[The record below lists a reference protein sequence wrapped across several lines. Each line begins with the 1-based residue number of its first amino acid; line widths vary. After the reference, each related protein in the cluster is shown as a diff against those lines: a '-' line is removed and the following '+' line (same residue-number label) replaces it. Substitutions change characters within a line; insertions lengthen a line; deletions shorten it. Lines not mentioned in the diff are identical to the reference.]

1 MKSRIQNVK
10 PKEFAGIS
18 FRSSLEADTARMLM
32 ALHLPFSYEGR
43 RITLLEGFHCP
54 YQKEKVRPLTY
65 TPDFEVGSIMIECK
79 GFETPE
85 WRIKKKYLFQ
95 YLMHNEPDVCF
106 YQIHDSRKSLL
117 QALDNHWPSLGLAV
131 QVSSQ
136 KRAGRKQQSSPAVV
150 KVYSSIQEAMQDL
163 GLQGKSMGSILKS
176 LTGQTDFTYGYNWRL
191 IPAPSLPPS
200 P

>member
-10 PKEFAGIS
+10 PKQYAGIS
-18 FRSSLEADTARMLM
+18 FRSSLEADTARILT

-43 RITLLEGFHCP
+43 RITLLDGFYCP
-54 YQKEKVRPLTY
+54 YQKEKVRALTY
-65 TPDFEVGSIMIECK
+65 TPDFEIGSLMIECK

-95 YLMHNEPDVCF
+95 YLMHNEPEVCF

-117 QALDNHWPSLGLAV
+117 QALDNHWSSLGLAIE
-131 QVSSQ
+131 VSSK
-136 KRAGRKQQSSPAVV
+136 KRAGKKQQSTPATT

-163 GLQGKSMGSILKS
+163 NISGKSIGPILKS
-176 LTGQTDFTYGYNWRL
+176 LTGQTPFTYGYHWHL
-191 IPAPSLPPS
+191 IPASET
-200 P
+200 